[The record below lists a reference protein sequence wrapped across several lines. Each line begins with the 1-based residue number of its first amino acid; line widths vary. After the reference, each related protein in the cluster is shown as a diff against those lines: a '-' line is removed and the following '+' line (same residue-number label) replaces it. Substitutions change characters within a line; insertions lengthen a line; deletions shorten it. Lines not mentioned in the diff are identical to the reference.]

1 MSFSAAR
8 SLSWLGCAAAAVVLS
23 ACAPLPS
30 HVEPVG
36 RTLVSMDQNTDLRWT
51 YWGTDSEVLDVLPED
66 LAKDKPLQAKLWQMR
81 TRLGEL
87 VGVMSLRSNVDDLNN
102 KNTVWTQDCPK
113 QKGVLVER
121 TQGLNIGRVDCLRIK
136 RTANSSDWLAQ
147 NDAAMAS
154 RLEAA
159 GVYFARPV
167 AYVSYQFTTSN
178 GGYVEAQV
186 LVDQRLVRPP
196 IRSSVDFLAA
206 GRSLDRWAQALAR
219 SMRESTGYFN
229 GVLTV
234 PPFPYEID
242 QQPYYETKQD
252 DSDVL
257 FGKEKPNPQA
267 AEEKAA
273 SVVAPAGT
281 APAAAAPAK
290 R

>member
-8 SLSWLGCAAAAVVLS
+8 SLSWLGCAAAVALLS

-36 RTLVSMDQNTDLRWT
+36 RTLVSMDQSSDLRWS
-51 YWGTDSEVLDVLPED
+51 YWGTDSEVLDVLPQD
-66 LAKDKPLQAKLWQMR
+66 LAQDKALQAKLWQMR
-81 TRLGEL
+81 TKLGEL

-102 KNTVWTQDCPK
+102 RSTVWTQDCPK

-136 RTANSSDWLAQ
+136 RTANSSDWLVK
-147 NDAAMAS
+147 NDALMAG

-206 GRSLDRWAQALAR
+206 GRALDRWAQDLAR

-234 PPFPYEID
+234 PPFPYLID

-252 DSDVL
+252 DSETL
-257 FGKEKPNPQA
+257 FGKEKPNA
-267 AEEKAA
+267 KAA
-273 SVVAPAGT
+273 QE
-281 APAAAAPAK
+281 AAPAVGAAAQ

>member
-30 HVEPVG
+30 NVEPVG

-196 IRSSVDFLAA
+196 IRSSVD
-206 GRSLDRWAQALAR
+206 RWAQALAR